1 MGGEDLFRLREYEH
15 RFAPRLLLRAFDSVL
30 EARGLRCRARAAFS
44 TLASR
49 NLAWWSSQRFALS
62 FQGEIGGPLR
72 AVDFSEVVLA
82 RTRQEV
88 LPEHFESDVTE
99 RGSFHTSPTY

>member
-1 MGGEDLFRLREYEH
+1 MRGARSIFYAG
-15 RFAPRLLLRAFDSVL
+15 FAQFGVVV
-30 EARGLRCRARAAFS
+30 FS
-44 TLASR
+44 TICSL
-49 NLAWWSSQRFALS
+49 L
-62 FQGEIGGPLR
+62 QGEIGGPLR